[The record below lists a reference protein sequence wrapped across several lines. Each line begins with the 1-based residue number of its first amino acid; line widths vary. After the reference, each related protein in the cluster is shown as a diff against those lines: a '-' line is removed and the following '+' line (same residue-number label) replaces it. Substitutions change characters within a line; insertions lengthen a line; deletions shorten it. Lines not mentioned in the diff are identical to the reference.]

1 MTRYPVEILLVEDN
15 PADVR
20 LFREALRELGTSY
33 HLQSVDDGEKALDL
47 VFNCDGKATCPDVV
61 ILDLNLPKVSG
72 HEVLRAIKQDERT
85 RKLPVIILSSSL
97 ARTDVQQ
104 AYESNANCYLQKPSN
119 LNELFRMV
127 FAIESFWLHTVQLPG
142 AIQVTPKQVPN

>member
-1 MTRYPVEILLVEDN
+1 MTRNPVEILLVEDN

-20 LFREALRELGTSY
+20 LFTEALRELGNPY
-33 HLQSVDDGEKALDL
+33 HLQSVDDGQKALDL
-47 VFNCDGKATCPDVV
+47 VFNCDGHSTCPDVV

-85 RKLPVIILSSSL
+85 RKLPVIVMSSSL

-104 AYESNANCYLQKPSN
+104 AYESNANCYLQKPNN
-119 LNELFRMV
+119 LDDLFRVV
-127 FAIESFWLHTVQLPG
+127 FAIESFWLHTVQLPP
-142 AIQVTPKQVPN
+142 AVHLEPKRVPN